1 GVDVSVVACD
11 AADRDALRALLA
23 AEADT
28 LTAVVHTAGI
38 LDDGVLDA
46 LTPERFESV
55 LRAKAV
61 SALNLHELTIEL
73 GIELSAFVLFS
84 SVTGTWGTA
93 GQANYAAANA
103 YLDAL
108 AEQRRADGL
117 AATSIAWGP
126 WAEGGMAA
134 DGAMDARLR
143 KGGVP
148 PMAAGSAIDALHRAL
163 DANDTVVTVVDVD
176 WDRFAV
182 GFTAA
187 RAGNLLAE
195 LPEARHALS
204 ARGAD
209 AGSADR
215 AGDDRHS
222 LVSRLAGLPVAERDR
237 MLLDLVRKEVAAVL
251 GHAGAESVGAGR
263 AFKELGFDSLTAVEL
278 RNRLGATTGLRLPAT
293 LIYDYPTS
301 ADLADHLRGELLGT
315 EAVVTPLAA
324 AMARAADDDPIAIVA
339 MSCRFPG
346 GVRTPEDLWQLLA
359 AGGDAMGEF
368 PADRGWDAEELFGP
382 RSEQDTPYAREGGFL
397 YDVAQFDPGFFG
409 ISPRE
414 ALAMDPQ
421 QRLLLE
427 TSWEAFERAGIDPS
441 SLRGTQAGVFV
452 GTNGQDY
459 LSLVLNSADG
469 GDGFMSTGNSA
480 SVVSGRLSY
489 VFGLEGP
496 AVTVDTACSASLV
509 ALHLAVQ
516 ALRSGECSIAL
527 AGGVT
532 VMSTPGAFVEFA
544 RQGGLAADG
553 RIKAFAAGADGT
565 GWGEGVG
572 MLLVERLSDARRN
585 GHPVLAVVRG
595 SAVNQDGAS
604 NGLTAPNGPS
614 QQRVIRAALAGAGLS
629 AADVDAVEA
638 HGTGTKLGDPIE
650 AQALLAT
657 YGQDRP
663 EGQPLLLGSIKS
675 NIGHTQAAAGV
686 AGVIKMVMAMRHGT
700 LPRTLHVDGPTP
712 HVDWTAGDVE
722 ILTEQ
727 RAWPE
732 TGRPRRAG
740 VSSFGVSGTNAH
752 TILEQA
758 PEVPEAPESVETDTS
773 GAWPW
778 ILSGRTQAALRDQ
791 AARLLGHLAGHDEA
805 RPVDVGHSLTAG
817 RALLDHRA
825 VIVAG
830 ARDDYR
836 GALTALAAGD
846 SVAEL
851 TRGVASAEQKV
862 AFLFTGQG
870 SQRIGMGR
878 ELYETFP
885 VFADALDT
893 VCAHTDALLEVPLKD
908 VLFGADAGLLDRTE
922 YTQPALFA
930 VEVALFRLLDSWG
943 VRPDFVAGH
952 SVGEIVAAHVAGV
965 LSLDDA
971 CVLVAARGRLMQAL
985 PAGGVMVAVQ
995 ASEAEVLPLLTD
1007 RVSIAAVNGPGSVV
1021 IAGDED
1027 AASAVVAAFPDRK
1040 AKRLTVSHAF
1050 HSAHMDGMLADFRK
1064 VVEGLT
1070 YGSPR
1075 IPVVS
1080 NLTGALVTDGAMGT
1094 ADFWV
1099 RHVREAVRFLDGVRT
1114 LEAAGV
1120 TTYLEL
1126 GPDGVLTTLAQDC
1139 LTGEAATFLPL
1150 LRASRAEAATMVT
1163 GLGEAHVRGV
1173 TVDWTAF
1180 YAGTGA
1186 RRVDL
1191 PTYAFQRE
1199 RYWIDSFAALEDAAS
1214 LGIESAGHPLLGA
1227 AVELPDTGGF
1237 LFTGRMSRRTHP
1249 WPAGHVVADSVVLP
1263 GAAFVELALRAG
1275 ADAGC
1280 GRLEELT
1287 HEAPLV
1293 LPEEGAVQLRLTVGG
1308 ADAMGRRTVQVHSRP
1323 EAADGHG
1330 ANAGTWSRH
1339 ATGSLA
1345 EAEVGGAIAA
1355 FGAGEW
1361 PPTDAEEVPVEE
1373 VHARLAAAG
1382 IHHGAE
1388 RRTLKRIWVR
1398 GGEVFAEAGL
1408 SGELRSS
1415 AAGFALHP
1423 ALLDTALQALAA
1435 TTAGGDPAAAREP
1448 LAWRGVRLHAAGA
1461 GTPDTTGAPDAS
1473 ATLRLRITPAGADIV
1488 SVELADAQGAPVA
1501 SVEAL
1506 VTRDLDVERFAV
1518 AAPDGVH
1525 DSLFRLDWV
1534 RTTAS
1539 ARAGAAT
1546 LAIIGTTENGTTED
1560 STTEDGTAHLAAALG
1575 GAGAPVATY
1584 EDLEALDDA
1593 VTTGRR
1599 PAPDTVIVPFMTN
1612 TDRTPALPAA
1622 QEVHEATHRA
1632 LATVQ
1637 SWLDNGRFAN
1647 TRLAV
1652 VTRGAVAAHT
1662 DTEAGDLAHTPAWG
1676 LLRAAQ
1682 TEHPDRFV
1690 LVDLDG
1696 TDASGRALAAA
1707 LTSDEPELA
1716 VRKGTL
1722 YVPRLARVDAAGTAP
1737 AGDDTKSRIDTRG
1750 TVLVTGAGGGLAG
1763 LLTRHLV
1770 TEHGVRHLLLTGRQ
1784 GGDTDTAAALTAQLA
1799 ALGARVTWA
1808 ACDVADRDAL
1818 AALLESVPADRPL
1831 TAVVHTAAVLD
1842 DGVVDLL
1849 TPERV
1854 DRVMRPKVDG
1864 ALHLHELTRH
1874 LDLSAFVLF
1883 SAAAGTL
1890 GGAGQANYGAA
1901 NVFLDALARHRR
1913 TGGLTALSLVWGMW
1927 AEERGMA
1934 GRLTDAERERAA
1946 RGGVAPLSAEEGLAL
1961 FDAALAADGEPVL
1974 LPVAVD
1980 LPTLRARAADGGIL
1994 PMFRGLVR
2002 TPVRQRRRTAATS
2015 HAHRADGTD
2024 TTATDGAGEQSPA
2037 RRLAGLSPAERERTV
2052 LDLVRG
2058 QVAAVLG
2065 YKSAEQIE
2073 EEQSFK
2079 DLGFDSLTAVELRNR
2094 LGAAAG
2100 LRLPATLVYD
2110 YPTPAALA
2118 RQVLGE
2124 LAPEGTSGRK
2134 LSVLEELDRLEN
2146 TFSSMDATELA
2157 SAAGDDAAHARIAV
2171 RLQTL
2176 LAQWNDAR
2184 GTDDEAG
2191 AGEIEDASD
2200 DELFALIDKKFGQ
2213 G

>member
-1 GVDVSVVACD
+1 
-11 AADRDALRALLA
+11 
-23 AEADT
+23 
-28 LTAVVHTAGI
+28 
-38 LDDGVLDA
+38 
-46 LTPERFESV
+46 
-55 LRAKAV
+55 
-61 SALNLHELTIEL
+61 
-73 GIELSAFVLFS
+73 
-84 SVTGTWGTA
+84 
-93 GQANYAAANA
+93 
-103 YLDAL
+103 
-108 AEQRRADGL
+108 
-117 AATSIAWGP
+117 
-126 WAEGGMAA
+126 
-134 DGAMDARLR
+134 
-143 KGGVP
+143 
-148 PMAAGSAIDALHRAL
+148 
-163 DANDTVVTVVDVD
+163 
-176 WDRFAV
+176 
-182 GFTAA
+182 
-187 RAGNLLAE
+187 
-195 LPEARHALS
+195 
-204 ARGAD
+204 
-209 AGSADR
+209 
-215 AGDDRHS
+215 
-222 LVSRLAGLPVAERDR
+222 
-237 MLLDLVRKEVAAVL
+237 
-251 GHAGAESVGAGR
+251 
-263 AFKELGFDSLTAVEL
+263 
-278 RNRLGATTGLRLPAT
+278 
-293 LIYDYPTS
+293 
-301 ADLADHLRGELLGT
+301 
-315 EAVVTPLAA
+315 
-324 AMARAADDDPIAIVA
+324 
-339 MSCRFPG
+339 
-346 GVRTPEDLWQLLA
+346 
-359 AGGDAMGEF
+359 
-368 PADRGWDAEELFGP
+368 
-382 RSEQDTPYAREGGFL
+382 
-397 YDVAQFDPGFFG
+397 
-409 ISPRE
+409 
-414 ALAMDPQ
+414 
-421 QRLLLE
+421 
-427 TSWEAFERAGIDPS
+427 
-441 SLRGTQAGVFV
+441 
-452 GTNGQDY
+452 
-459 LSLVLNSADG
+459 
-469 GDGFMSTGNSA
+469 
-480 SVVSGRLSY
+480 
-489 VFGLEGP
+489 
-496 AVTVDTACSASLV
+496 
-509 ALHLAVQ
+509 
-516 ALRSGECSIAL
+516 
-527 AGGVT
+527 
-532 VMSTPGAFVEFA
+532 
-544 RQGGLAADG
+544 
-553 RIKAFAAGADGT
+553 
-565 GWGEGVG
+565 
-572 MLLVERLSDARRN
+572 
-585 GHPVLAVVRG
+585 
-595 SAVNQDGAS
+595 
-604 NGLTAPNGPS
+604 
-614 QQRVIRAALAGAGLS
+614 
-629 AADVDAVEA
+629 
-638 HGTGTKLGDPIE
+638 
-650 AQALLAT
+650 
-657 YGQDRP
+657 
-663 EGQPLLLGSIKS
+663 
-675 NIGHTQAAAGV
+675 
-686 AGVIKMVMAMRHGT
+686 
-700 LPRTLHVDGPTP
+700 
-712 HVDWTAGDVE
+712 
-722 ILTEQ
+722 
-727 RAWPE
+727 
-732 TGRPRRAG
+732 
-740 VSSFGVSGTNAH
+740 
-752 TILEQA
+752 
-758 PEVPEAPESVETDTS
+758 
-773 GAWPW
+773 
-778 ILSGRTQAALRDQ
+778 
-791 AARLLGHLAGHDEA
+791 
-805 RPVDVGHSLTAG
+805 
-817 RALLDHRA
+817 
-825 VIVAG
+825 
-830 ARDDYR
+830 
-836 GALTALAAGD
+836 
-846 SVAEL
+846 
-851 TRGVASAEQKV
+851 
-862 AFLFTGQG
+862 
-870 SQRIGMGR
+870 
-878 ELYETFP
+878 
-885 VFADALDT
+885 
-893 VCAHTDALLEVPLKD
+893 
-908 VLFGADAGLLDRTE
+908 
-922 YTQPALFA
+922 
-930 VEVALFRLLDSWG
+930 
-943 VRPDFVAGH
+943 
-952 SVGEIVAAHVAGV
+952 
-965 LSLDDA
+965 
-971 CVLVAARGRLMQAL
+971 
-985 PAGGVMVAVQ
+985 
-995 ASEAEVLPLLTD
+995 
-1007 RVSIAAVNGPGSVV
+1007 
-1021 IAGDED
+1021 
-1027 AASAVVAAFPDRK
+1027 
-1040 AKRLTVSHAF
+1040 
-1050 HSAHMDGMLADFRK
+1050 
-1064 VVEGLT
+1064 
-1070 YGSPR
+1070 
-1075 IPVVS
+1075 
-1080 NLTGALVTDGAMGT
+1080 
-1094 ADFWV
+1094 
-1099 RHVREAVRFLDGVRT
+1099 VREAVRFLDGVRT

-1126 GPDGVLTTLAQDC
+1126 GPDGILSALAQDC

-1163 GLGEAHVRGV
+1163 GLGQAHVRGV

-1237 LFTGRMSRRTHP
+1237 LFTGRLSRRTHP
-1249 WPAGHVVADSVVLP
+1249 WPAGHVVADSVVVP
-1263 GAAFVELALRAG
+1263 GATFVELALRAG

-1308 ADAMGRRTVQVHSRP
+1308 VDAMGRRTVQVHSRP
-1323 EAADGHG
+1323 EAADSHG

-1361 PPTDAEEVPVEE
+1361 PPADAGEVSVEE

-1388 RRTLKRIWVR
+1388 LRTLKRIWVR

-1435 TTAGGDPAAAREP
+1435 TTAGGDTAEAREP

-1461 GTPDTTGAPDAS
+1461 GTPDTTGAPDAA
-1473 ATLRLRITPAGADIV
+1473 ATLRLRITPAGADTV

-1534 RTTAS
+1534 RTAAS

-1546 LAIIGTTENGTTED
+1546 LAIIGTAKDGTTEN
-1560 STTEDGTAHLAAALG
+1560 GTAHLAAALG
-1575 GAGAPVATY
+1575 GAGVPVATY

-1599 PAPDTVIVPFMTN
+1599 SAPDTVIVPFMTN
-1612 TDRTPALPAA
+1612 TDRTPALPPA

-1637 SWLDNGRFAN
+1637 SWLDNGRFAG

-1662 DTEAGDLAHTPAWG
+1662 DTEAGDLAHTPVWG

-1696 TDASGRALAAA
+1696 TEASGRALAAA

-1716 VRKGTL
+1716 VRNGTL

-1750 TVLVTGAGGGLAG
+1750 TVLVTGGGGGLAG

-1770 TEHGVRHLLLTGRQ
+1770 TEHGVRHLLLTGRK
-1784 GGDTDTAAALTAQLA
+1784 GGDTDTAAALTEQLT

-1913 TGGLTALSLVWGMW
+1913 AGGLAALSLVWGMW

-2002 TPVRQRRRTAATS
+2002 TPVRQRRRTATTT

-2037 RRLAGLSPAERERTV
+2037 QRLAGLSPAERERTV